1 MSLSQTARTIVF
13 ENARSERVLV
23 AVALLLIAAALT
35 ASTFG
40 LQFAEL
46 GGAFSPTFFPRI
58 ILIALVGL
66 ALINVAVDLRH
77 NVPKAADQ
85 LTPVALI
92 ALALIAYVNLL
103 SVFGY
108 FLCSFVL
115 SVLMLL
121 ILGLRKPLAILM
133 LSALVPGSLVLLFNH
148 LLKMPLPTS
157 PFVWWL

>member
-1 MSLSQTARTIVF
+1 ML
-13 ENARSERVLV
+13 
-23 AVALLLIAAALT
+23 
-35 ASTFG
+35 STFG
-40 LQFAEL
+40 LHFAEL

-66 ALINVAVDLRH
+66 TLINVAMDLRH
-77 NVPKAADQ
+77 SVNKSADQ
-85 LTPVALI
+85 LTPVVLI

-115 SVLMLL
+115 SILMLF
-121 ILGLRKPLAILM
+121 ILGLRKPLPILM
-133 LSALVPGSLVLLFNH
+133 LSILVPGALVLLFNH